1 MFLLKGQLH
10 SVTQKGFGRQDGPQE
25 KSPGLKRS
33 VGQSERVVNR
43 LSADITRVLQSPDIK
58 AKLRSLGFEA
68 KGGTSEAATQFVR
81 SETAKWTKV
90 IQDAGIEPMCFPVS
104 LRPPVLRFIV
114 CRGDQP
120 PTMDSLRRVRAH
132 PGDPKGRG
140 KESRQDGRPPAPRR
154 TCCKRRA
161 SER

>member
-1 MFLLKGQLH
+1 MLVHCHLNGMSCLFLLKGQLH
-10 SVTQKGFGRQDGPQE
+10 SVTLKVFGRHY
-25 KSPGLKRS
+25 GLKEEFNGLNMS
-33 VGQSERVVNR
+33 VR
-43 LSADITRVLQSPDIK
+43 LSTSRHNFIPQGRTTSFCVSKCRESAFAACTIGPASHLVLVLFRPCSRAQTR
-58 AKLRSLGFEA
+58 
-68 KGGTSEAATQFVR
+68 
-81 SETAKWTKV
+81 
-90 IQDAGIEPMCFPVS
+90 CFPVS

>member
-1 MFLLKGQLH
+1 MLVHCYLNGVSYMFLLKGQLH

-33 VGQSERVVNR
+33 VG
-43 LSADITRVLQSPDIK
+43 LSPWRQNFIPQGRTTSFCVSKCRESAFAACTIGPASHLVLVLFRPCSRAQTR
-58 AKLRSLGFEA
+58 
-68 KGGTSEAATQFVR
+68 
-81 SETAKWTKV
+81 
-90 IQDAGIEPMCFPVS
+90 CFPVS

-132 PGDPKGRG
+132 PRDPKGRG